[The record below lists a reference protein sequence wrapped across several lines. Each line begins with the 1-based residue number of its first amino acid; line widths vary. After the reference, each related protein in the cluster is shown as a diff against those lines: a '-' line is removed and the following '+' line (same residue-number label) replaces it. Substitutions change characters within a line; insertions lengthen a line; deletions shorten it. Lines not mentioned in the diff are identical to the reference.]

1 MSYFDGD
8 LTDTFYLKLQYTDAN
23 GDTQYSTV
31 AEGHAIKGQWIQLSN
46 TNYTIPAD
54 ASNLQLYIETA
65 ETSNNFYVD
74 EAIGAVAGT
83 VIEGAGEGK
92 TVIRGDLNFDG

>member
-1 MSYFDGD
+1 M
-8 LTDTFYLKLQYTDAN
+8 KLQYTDAN

-65 ETSNNFYVD
+65 ETSNNF
-74 EAIGAVAGT
+74 
-83 VIEGAGEGK
+83 
-92 TVIRGDLNFDG
+92 